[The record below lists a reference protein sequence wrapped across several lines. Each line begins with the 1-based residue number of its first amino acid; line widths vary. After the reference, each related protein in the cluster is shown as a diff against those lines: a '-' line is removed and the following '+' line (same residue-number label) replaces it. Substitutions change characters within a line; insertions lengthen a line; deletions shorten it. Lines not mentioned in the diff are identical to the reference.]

1 MTIAIKTITPEQR
14 LAQLGIVLPAV
25 SAPRGNFDAYVLDGG
40 LLYLSGKGS
49 PLREDVA
56 IVPKVGR
63 EITAEEARQHARTVG
78 LHLIA
83 TMQAALGNLSRVRR
97 VVKVL
102 GMVNATPDFMQHTE
116 VVNGCSDLLVEVFG
130 ENGKKPKY
138 RDVPGLCKAA
148 TLAEI
153 EAQGWSLNPGRY
165 VGVAAGEEVSD
176 EDFKAQFEALNEE
189 LERLTKEARG
199 LEERIAVN
207 AAEIL
212 GA

>member
-1 MTIAIKTITPEQR
+1 MTIATKTITPEQR

-63 EITAEEARQHARTVG
+63 EITAKEARQHARTVG

-83 TMQAALGNLSRVRR
+83 TMQTALGNLSRVRR

-130 ENGKKPKY
+130 DAGRHARSAVGVGSLP
-138 RDVPGLCKAA
+138 RGFAV
-148 TLAEI
+148 EI
-153 EAQGWSLNPGRY
+153 EAI
-165 VGVAAGEEVSD
+165 VSVKD
-176 EDFKAQFEALNEE
+176 
-189 LERLTKEARG
+189 
-199 LEERIAVN
+199 
-207 AAEIL
+207 
-212 GA
+212 